1 MDLERDET
9 EMDTRSRSSNSGVFL
24 RKGVL
29 RICSKFTGAHSC
41 ISLISIKLL
50 CNFIEIALWHG
61 SSPVNLLHIFR
72 IPFRKNTSARVLLT
86 VMRAATKRNRFSKG
100 ISKKTYKYQR
110 DLIAKKYK
118 SSLPTHI
125 WIKKIQNSDPPL
137 TKPEKTHF

>member
-1 MDLERDET
+1 MNTYCQKQPPR
-9 EMDTRSRSSNSGVFL
+9 GVP
-24 RKGVL
+24 RKRCAKNMQKIYRRTL
-29 RICSKFTGAHSC
+29 M
-41 ISLISIKLL
+41 L

-72 IPFRKNTSARVLLT
+72 IPFRKNTSGRVLLT